1 MPQPQTPYDHMQPSL
16 PQFHPP
22 HPGLPLQSPL
32 GAGFPP
38 PFPVQQPG
46 QWPSHMPPP
55 SFSPPQ
61 AAPYAT
67 PPFMPPVHSPM
78 TAHMPNV
85 VMPSHNTRYSPTVE
99 RPPVVLQ
106 PAPGLPARPS
116 FDLPSFNRDDM
127 QRMHTGQAPPTGN
140 TVGRSRPAPT
150 YPRNTIAMQT
160 ADEIEEILKLAKD
173 EFKKEQALNASSND
187 TQDAT
192 KESAN
197 PTSTDQNVTADAS
210 AASTAPAATTDG
222 SVKDKK
228 KKQHRPM
235 VLLYHQNHDSPE
247 EKRAKRS
254 KYAFKRN
261 DGPEFVEGEVGGA
274 VTGVTV
280 DEDTVLD
287 VQD

>member
-1 MPQPQTPYDHMQPSL
+1 
-16 PQFHPP
+16 
-22 HPGLPLQSPL
+22 
-32 GAGFPP
+32 
-38 PFPVQQPG
+38 
-46 QWPSHMPPP
+46 
-55 SFSPPQ
+55 
-61 AAPYAT
+61 
-67 PPFMPPVHSPM
+67 MPPVHSPM

-99 RPPVVLQ
+99 RPPVALQ

-173 EFKKEQALNASSND
+173 EFKKEQALNASND

-197 PTSTDQNVTADAS
+197 PTSTDQNVAVDAS

-235 VLLYHQNHDSPE
+235 VLLYKQNHDSPE
-247 EKRAKRS
+247 ENRAKRS

-261 DGPEFVEGEVGGA
+261 DGPEFVEGEIGGA